1 MTSRARKLH
10 FSTHAE
16 LKNVI
21 GQDLINDDN
30 IAIIELVKNGIDAG
44 ASKVSLTFSP
54 STEATNRT
62 TKGAIILIKDD
73 GAGMSVDDIQGKW
86 LNIAYSEKKD
96 AKNEG
101 RVLAGNKGVGRF
113 ACDRLGAKLDMY
125 TRKKGGPLI
134 HLSVDWTAFENKK
147 NIEDTIQKVSVYQSE
162 ITPAEMRD
170 SIGVALRGN
179 GTVLAIS
186 GIRQPW
192 NRDQLLQLRQN
203 LERFV
208 NPIAVFDRNTVEITM
223 AAPAEIGADRDAE
236 DYEKVNG
243 VVSNQVFD
251 KLKFKTTYIE
261 ASLNKTGKLLTTEL
275 FHEGSRIYRLVE
287 ERTDFLPL
295 KGVAITL
302 HYMNSY
308 KKAYF
313 KRQTGRHLVDF
324 GSIFLF
330 INGYRVSPYGDRDN
344 DWLQLDTRKAQ
355 GTGRFLGG
363 RELVGHIDVHDRATK
378 LRIVSNREGVIR
390 DAAYTKL
397 TSRDGI
403 FFAALTRL
411 ERFVIGGLNWDT
423 VSTHIR
429 QRLQAGELPGEG
441 DMPRSEIYEES
452 TDKKRRRIAMDVLR
466 IVGASPTTTREL
478 DIDADVLDTLAR
490 ERAEDVKGILDRFES
505 FDQDTVGQDM
515 RLALNR
521 IKKEFDQ
528 QKEKL
533 TKTQQEAS
541 RKSRQVERLKN
552 VARGISKKNTDL
564 ERRIETQETELMF
577 ARVSSSSD
585 KEQLMLLHHQS
596 GIYATSG
603 KNFLEKALSLF
614 RHGDTERAAE
624 NVEKALNVTNKILTV
639 TNFATK
645 ANFRLKTGFL
655 TSDIIQFI
663 QEYLTNVIK
672 ETVAQN
678 TKLSVR
684 NESNEPFI
692 TRFKPI
698 ELAIVFDNLV
708 SNSERADARNFEI
721 TIQRPSDNELVIR
734 AIDDGP
740 GLSIGIVPPDR
751 VFERGVTTTNGS
763 GLGLYHVRDTVKQMG
778 GTVNLI
784 DREEPGFGVEIRLI
798 K

>member
-1 MTSRARKLH
+1 M
-10 FSTHAE
+10 
-16 LKNVI
+16 
-21 GQDLINDDN
+21 
-30 IAIIELVKNGIDAG
+30 
-44 ASKVSLTFSP
+44 SLT
-54 STEATNRT
+54 
-62 TKGAIILIKDD
+62 
-73 GAGMSVDDIQGKW
+73 DIQGKW

-96 AKNEG
+96 AKSTG
-101 RVLAGNKGVGRF
+101 RILAGNKGVGRF
-113 ACDRLGAKLDMY
+113 ACDRLGTKLDMY
-125 TRKKGGPLI
+125 TKKKGGPLI
-134 HLSVDWTAFENKK
+134 HLSIDWTAFENKK
-147 NIEDTIQKVSVYQSE
+147 QVEDTIQKVNVYQSE
-162 ITPAEMRD
+162 ATATEMRNNVG
-170 SIGVALRGN
+170 ITLRGN

-186 GIRQPW
+186 GIRQAW
-192 NRDQLLQLRQN
+192 HRDQLLQLRQN

-208 NPIAVFDRNTVEITM
+208 NPIAAFDRSTVEIKM
-223 AAPAEIGADRDAE
+223 AAPAEKEADKDAE
-236 DYEKVNG
+236 DHEKVNG
-243 VVSNQVFD
+243 VVSNQIFD

-261 ASLNKTGKLLTTEL
+261 AELDKSGKFLTTEL

-287 ERTDFLPL
+287 ERKDFLPL
-295 KGVAITL
+295 KGVKITL

-324 GSIFLF
+324 GSIYLF

-344 DWLQLDTRKAQ
+344 DWLQLDTRKGQ
-355 GTGRFLGG
+355 GTGRFLSG
-363 RELVGHIDVHDRATK
+363 RELVGHIDVHDQTTK

-390 DAAYTKL
+390 DEAYTKL

-403 FFAALTRL
+403 FFSVLTRL

-423 VSTHIR
+423 VSAQIR
-429 QRLQAGELPGEG
+429 QRLSAGELPGEG

-466 IVGASPTTTREL
+466 IVGASPATAREL

-505 FDQDTVGQDM
+505 FDQDAVGQDM

-528 QKEKL
+528 QKETL
-533 TKTQQEAS
+533 TRTQREAS

-552 VARGISKKNTDL
+552 VARDISKKNIEL
-564 ERRIETQETELMF
+564 ERRVETQETQLMF

-596 GIYATSG
+596 GIYATAG
-603 KNFLEKALSLF
+603 RNFLEKALGLF
-614 RHGDTERAAE
+614 RRGDTEKAIE
-624 NVEKALNVTNKILTV
+624 NIGKALNVTNKILTV

-645 ANFRLKTGFL
+645 ANFRLKTEFL

-672 ETVAQN
+672 DTGGQDI
-678 TKLSVR
+678 KLSVK
-684 NESNEPFI
+684 NECNEPFI

-708 SNSERADARNFEI
+708 SNSERAGAKKIEV
-721 TIQRPSDNELVIR
+721 TIQRRSDNELLVE
-734 AIDDGP
+734 AIDNGP
-740 GLSIGIVPPDR
+740 GLSSEITPPDKI
-751 VFERGVTTTNGS
+751 FERGVTTTNGS

-778 GTVNLI
+778 GTIKLI
-784 DREEPGFGVEIRLI
+784 NREEPGFGVEIRLI